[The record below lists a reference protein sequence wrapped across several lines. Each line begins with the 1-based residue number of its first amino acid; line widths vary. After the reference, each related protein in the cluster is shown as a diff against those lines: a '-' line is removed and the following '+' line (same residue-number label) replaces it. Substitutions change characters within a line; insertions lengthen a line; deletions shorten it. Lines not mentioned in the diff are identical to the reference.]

1 MAEPVTIKLL
11 DREFL
16 IACEPDERAGL
27 VAAAGFL
34 DDKMRALRANSK
46 SPGFDRLAV
55 LAALSV
61 THEFLDLER
70 RTKERE
76 QTVRDGLGTL
86 RRKLERALEA
96 PSETAG

>member
-16 IACEPDERAGL
+16 IACEPNERAGL
-27 VAAAGFL
+27 MAAAGFL
-34 DDKMRALRANSK
+34 DDKMRALRASAK

-55 LAALSV
+55 LAALSI
-61 THEFLDLER
+61 THEYLDLEHR
-70 RTKERE
+70 NSERE
-76 QTVRDGLGTL
+76 QTLRDGLGTL

-96 PSETAG
+96 PLGTH